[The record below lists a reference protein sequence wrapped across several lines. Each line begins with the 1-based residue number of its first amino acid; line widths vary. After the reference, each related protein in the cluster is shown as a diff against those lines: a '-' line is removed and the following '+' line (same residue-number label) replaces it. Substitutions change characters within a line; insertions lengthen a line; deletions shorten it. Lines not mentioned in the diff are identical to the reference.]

1 MRRVVVLA
9 ILALMVVSTA
19 AWADTITIV
28 NKGGLLSITNAGIVS
43 TSSHLHQFNN
53 IIAPPGGGLGFVNFA
68 TGALVSG
75 SLQAGGVFSSAG
87 SSFVVRSTSNKLPC
101 HNCIIFNGTFTG
113 DITWTLVSQQ
123 GAKSEYQLT
132 GALTGQ
138 LWNGRTVTGT
148 TTQTV
153 ITYNGQFQKGIGHL
167 TIGNTSFG
175 TPEPSSLALLGT
187 GLVGIGGFV
196 RRKLIR

>member
-19 AWADTITIV
+19 AWADSIIIV
-28 NKGGLLSITNAGIVS
+28 NKGGLLSLSNAGIVS
-43 TSSHLHQFNN
+43 TASHLHQFNN
-53 IIAPPGGGLGFVNFA
+53 ITAGPGQGLGFVNFA

-75 SLQAGGVFSSAG
+75 SIQAGGTFSSSG
-87 SSFVVRSTSNKLPC
+87 SSFIVRSTSNQLPC
-101 HNCIIFNGTFTG
+101 HNCVIFNGTFTG
-113 DITWTLVSQQ
+113 DITWTLVSQNK
-123 GAKSEYQLT
+123 GESEYQLSGT
-132 GALTGQ
+132 LVGQ
-138 LWNGRTVTGT
+138 LWTGRTVTGS

-153 ITYNGQFQKGIGHL
+153 ITFNQQLKQGVGHL
-167 TIGNTSFG
+167 TLGNTNLG

-196 RRKLIR
+196 RRRLIG